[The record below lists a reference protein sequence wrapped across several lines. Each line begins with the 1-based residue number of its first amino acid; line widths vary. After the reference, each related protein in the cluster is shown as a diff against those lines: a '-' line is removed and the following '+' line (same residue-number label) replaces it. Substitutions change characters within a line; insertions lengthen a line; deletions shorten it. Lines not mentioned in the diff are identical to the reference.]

1 MHYRV
6 IQGRQVVVE
15 HISEVMTYKKCR
27 RLYHWSGRDRDNLEP
42 RRAYSP
48 FFIGR
53 AVHHCIEQLYS
64 EGTPPYLALSK
75 FLREELQE
83 RRKSVLW
90 PIDRE
95 VVRKDT
101 KLIKGLLTQY
111 RAWARE
117 YQGPYRDENLDY
129 LAHELEF
136 GSQLEPIL
144 LKVDG
149 KPLEPWVA
157 IAGTFDGLVRLKS
170 DGRLLVPEYKTC
182 RSVKERTALL
192 PHDEQASTYAYAAQ
206 EWFGEPVAGILYTL
220 ICKKV
225 AVKPA
230 VTQTGLLSR
239 NKNIDTTPEM
249 YLRAIYQH
257 HGQVSDRF
265 VEENYG
271 GILEDLRIR
280 DPLIARL
287 VIERSPQQID
297 LWVRELHA
305 TILEM
310 VDDSKFPYA
319 TRTWTCPRCF
329 FSDPCKKVD
338 AGDTDGAA
346 LVLELE
352 YQKRKA
358 FDPVDADV

>member
-1 MHYRV
+1 MHYRT
-6 IQGRQVVVE
+6 IDGRQVVVE

-27 RLYHWSGRDRDNLEP
+27 RLYGWSGRSQANLEP
-42 RRAYSP
+42 KKAYSP

-64 EGTPPYLALSK
+64 EGTPPYLALSS
-75 FLREELQE
+75 FLREELRE
-83 RRKSVLW
+83 RRQSPLW

-95 VVRKDT
+95 TVRKDT
-101 KLIKGLLTQY
+101 KLTRGLLTQY
-111 RAWARE
+111 RAWARD
-117 YQGPYRDENLDY
+117 YQGQYRDDTLDY
-129 LAHELEF
+129 LAHELAF
-136 GSQLEPIL
+136 GDQLEPIL

-149 KPLEPWVA
+149 KPLEPRVA
-157 IAGTFDGLVRLKS
+157 IAGTFDGLVRYKP

-192 PHDEQASTYAYAAQ
+192 PHDEQASTYCYAAQ
-206 EWFGEPVAGILYTL
+206 EWFGQPVAGVLYTL

-225 AVKPA
+225 ASTPA

-249 YLRAIYQH
+249 YLRAIYAH

-265 VEENYG
+265 IEDNYG
-271 GILEDLRIR
+271 GILDDLRQR

-287 VIERSPQQID
+287 VVERTQTQID

-310 VDDSKFPYA
+310 ADANRYPTA
-319 TRTWTCPRCF
+319 TRTWTCPSCF
-329 FSDPCKKVD
+329 FRDPCLKADV
-338 AGDTDGAA
+338 GDTEGVEI
-346 LVLELE
+346 VLDLE
-352 YQKRKA
+352 YQQRKA
-358 FDPVDADV
+358 FDPVDSGA